1 MFSQP
6 RTHIATTKSLQSTSK
21 VLPGRA
27 MAPARFELV
36 SRMVTVTTRAASF
49 SSRTQPQPPNNKC
62 WPMHFNT
69 WIQWFHWAKKC
80 CINPVCSSLLA
91 FKFTTFH
98 KLCQTKNL
106 IWGQPPMSWA
116 IINKYGIFCKHSAYF
131 WDICRNKKRPNLPKN
146 YKKGALLK
154 SIFVNPIRDSFFQFF
169 AT

>member
-6 RTHIATTKSLQSTSK
+6 RTHIATTKSFQSTSK

-27 MAPARFELV
+27 MAAARFELA
-36 SRMVTVTTRAASF
+36 SGMVTVTTRAASF
-49 SSRTQPQPPNNKC
+49 SSRIQPQPPNNKC

-91 FKFTTFH
+91 FKFTTFY

-106 IWGQPPMSWA
+106 MWGQPPMSWA
-116 IINKYGIFCKHSAYF
+116 IINKYGIFCKHSA
-131 WDICRNKKRPNLPKN
+131 
-146 YKKGALLK
+146 LLRYLQEQK
-154 SIFVNPIRDSFFQFF
+154 ETKF
-169 AT
+169 AQKLQYIKA